1 MDPLTILAGLKTGL
15 AAGKTIASLS
25 KEIGQFFDATDNAK
39 KKLQKKGITSSD
51 VNTVAYERW
60 SRELKIAEAEE
71 DLRQWICDPR
81 NGLGPSH
88 WDTLLKIRRE
98 VLQEKREAE
107 ALARREA
114 IERQELAI
122 TVAGIVVLLM
132 FSAVGSTAYL
142 HYMGWLDIRDYMPW

>member
-122 TVAGIVVLLM
+122 TVAGIVVLLL
-132 FSAVGSTAYL
+132 FSAVGSALYL
-142 HYMGWLDIRDYMPW
+142 DYMGWLDIRDYFR

>member
-1 MDPLTILAGLKTGL
+1 MYGMIPDFKVGDLVEV
-15 AAGKTIASLS
+15 GKRLCLIEKIS
-25 KEIGQFFDATDNAK
+25 KHK

-132 FSAVGSTAYL
+132 FSAIGSMAYL
-142 HYMGWLDIRDYMPW
+142 HYMGWLNIRNYMPW